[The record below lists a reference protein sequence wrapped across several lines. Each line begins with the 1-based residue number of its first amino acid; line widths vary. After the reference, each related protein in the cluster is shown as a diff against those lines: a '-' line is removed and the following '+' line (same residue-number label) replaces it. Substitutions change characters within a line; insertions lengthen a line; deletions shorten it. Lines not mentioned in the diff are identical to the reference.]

1 MFNQIV
7 YTDDTIKNESIVLN
21 KQFKENEPT
30 FITNRISFTEIEDE
44 VDIIQ
49 TGQVIERSLYRLL

>member
-49 TGQVIERSLYRLL
+49 TGQVD